1 MYHNHLPELCLPIIL
16 FAIKVHRF
24 DIDKS
29 LIRPKHFFVTRLY
42 FSLYKGAFFNY
53 VNIILACFDTL
64 PVSRVDICE
73 GIPLLL

>member
-42 FSLYKGAFFNY
+42 FSLPNSKS
-53 VNIILACFDTL
+53 C
-64 PVSRVDICE
+64 VDFLKFSLIDVDYE
-73 GIPLLL
+73 Q